1 MKPTLTTLLAI
12 AVTALGLI
20 WLFCSDVAPIGFAF
34 LLTGLCLLMLSNR
47 KE

>member
-1 MKPTLTTLLAI
+1 MNPTVPTLLAI

-20 WLFCSDVAPIGFAF
+20 WLIWSDVAPIGFAF
-34 LLTGLCLLMLSNR
+34 LLTGLCLLMLSNP